1 MDLANFACKLVSMS
15 PPSLH
20 YNKELPDIEIKTM
33 AYILFAVK
41 FTFGL
46 DDSSENL
53 SSDFAEKVNQ

>member
-1 MDLANFACKLVSMS
+1 MS

-41 FTFGL
+41 FMFGL